1 MVKVAS
7 IKNIIKDLTPR
18 QQKTMRSHARHHTLK
33 HMRSMA
39 RLMSGANGRK
49 RTFAQAH
56 TIAMRKVGKWVDL
69 QQHQHWQKWLTKDQW
84 GKEEEMSKKRKRR
97 KVPKDKATD
106 LPKKY
111 LSGLKGGRR
120 SARASLIKSMSA
132 LYKSGARIPASM
144 FKARRK

>member
-7 IKNIIKDLTPR
+7 ITNIIKDLKPR
-18 QQKTMRSHARHHTLK
+18 QQKTMKAHARHHSLK

-39 RLMSGANGRK
+39 RAMKKGA
-49 RTFAQAH
+49 TFQTAH
-56 TIAMRKVGKWVDL
+56 TRAMRSVGKWVDL

-84 GKEEEMSKKRKRR
+84 EKGEEVAKKRKRK
-97 KVPKDKATD
+97 KVPKDKD
-106 LPKKY
+106 SGLPKKY
-111 LSGLKGGRR
+111 LSGLKGSKR